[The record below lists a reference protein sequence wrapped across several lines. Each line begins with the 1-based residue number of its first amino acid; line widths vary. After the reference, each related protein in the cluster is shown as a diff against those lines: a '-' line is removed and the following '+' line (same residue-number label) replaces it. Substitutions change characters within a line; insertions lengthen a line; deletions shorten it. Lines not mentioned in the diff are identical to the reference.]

1 MFIQLRK
8 SCSRTSYKF
17 SIGCTY
23 GYSNSSPLGLQ
34 VIKMLFRKLG
44 IATIVTVYLLVLAGG
59 IVRSTG
65 SGMGCPDW
73 PKCFG
78 MLIPPTE
85 ASQLPANYQQIYAA
99 KLHGE
104 VEFNVTKTWIEYV
117 NRLLGALTGF
127 VVFGT
132 FLASLTYWKKDKT
145 ITILSFLGVVLIG
158 ANGALGKYVVDS
170 FLKPGIVTLHMMLA
184 VLVIFVLLYAIAR
197 AWSEVI
203 QTEHIEK
210 KPFLNKIVIIVLIAS
225 TSQVLL
231 GTQVREA
238 IDRVIASPIFGYNR
252 ETWIEQMGLPFYIHR
267 SYSLLILG
275 LHIYLIWQLKK
286 NIQQQGIIYKFMQ
299 ALVLIVGV
307 EILSGTIMAYFG
319 VPAYIQPIHLTLA
332 IVSLGIQF
340 VILLLMNF
348 KRISVQK
355 N

>member
-1 MFIQLRK
+1 
-8 SCSRTSYKF
+8 
-17 SIGCTY
+17 
-23 GYSNSSPLGLQ
+23 
-34 VIKMLFRKLG
+34 MLFRKLG
-44 IATIVTVYLLVLAGG
+44 IATIIIVYLLVLAGG

-78 MLIPPTE
+78 MLIPPTD
-85 ASQLPANYQQIYAA
+85 ASQLPSNYQQIYAE

-117 NRLLGALTGF
+117 NRLLGALTGLF
-127 VVFGT
+127 VFAT
-132 FLASLTYWKKDKT
+132 FIASIFSYWKKDRT
-145 ITILSFLGVVLIG
+145 VVYLSFLSVLLIG

-203 QTEHIEK
+203 AIERVGEK
-210 KPFLNKIVIIVLIAS
+210 SFLNKLLILILVLS

-238 IDRVIASPIFGYNR
+238 IDKVIANPIFGYNR
-252 ETWIEQMGLPFYIHR
+252 ETWIEQMGLSFYIHR
-267 SYSLLILG
+267 SFSLLILG
-275 LHIYLIWQLKK
+275 LHIYLIWQLRK
-286 NIQQQGIIYKFMQ
+286 NISQKGIVYQFNQ
-299 ALVLIVGV
+299 ALVSIVII
-307 EILSGTIMAYFG
+307 EILSGVIMAYFAI
-319 VPAYIQPIHLTLA
+319 PAYIQPIHLTLA

-348 KRISVQK
+348 KKIII
-355 N
+355 

>member
-1 MFIQLRK
+1 
-8 SCSRTSYKF
+8 
-17 SIGCTY
+17 
-23 GYSNSSPLGLQ
+23 
-34 VIKMLFRKLG
+34 MLFRKLG
-44 IATIVTVYLLVLAGG
+44 IATIIIVYLLVLAGG

-85 ASQLPANYQQIYAA
+85 VSQLPTNYQQIYAG

-104 VEFNVTKTWIEYV
+104 VEFNVTKTWIEYA
-117 NRLLGALTGF
+117 NRLLGALTGII
-127 VVFGT
+127 VFAT
-132 FLASLTYWKKDKT
+132 FLASFAFWKKDRT
-145 ITILSFLGVVLIG
+145 ITILSFLGVILIG

-184 VLVIFVLLYAIAR
+184 ILVIFVLLYAIAR
-197 AWSEVI
+197 AWSKVITVEEVL
-203 QTEHIEK
+203 K
-210 KPFLNKIVIIVLIAS
+210 KQFLNKILILVLVLS

-238 IDRVIASPIFGYNR
+238 IDKVIASPVFGYHR

-267 SYSLLILG
+267 TYSLLILG
-275 LHIYLIWQLKK
+275 LHIYLIWQLRK

-299 ALVLIVGV
+299 VLVLVIII
-307 EILSGTIMAYFG
+307 EILSGTVMAYFG

-340 VILLLMNF
+340 VILLLLNF
-348 KRISVQK
+348 KKVTRLSQS
-355 N
+355 

>member
-1 MFIQLRK
+1 
-8 SCSRTSYKF
+8 
-17 SIGCTY
+17 
-23 GYSNSSPLGLQ
+23 
-34 VIKMLFRKLG
+34 MLFRKLG

-127 VVFGT
+127 VVFGA
-132 FLASLTYWKKDKT
+132 FLASLTYWKKDKI

-203 QTEHIEK
+203 QTENIER
-210 KPFLNKIVIIVLIAS
+210 KPFLNKILILVLILS

-238 IDRVIASPIFGYNR
+238 IDKVIASPIFGYNR

-267 SYSLLILG
+267 SYSLLIWG

-299 ALVLIVGV
+299 VLVLIVIIEV
-307 EILSGTIMAYFG
+307 LSGTIMAYFG

>member
-1 MFIQLRK
+1 
-8 SCSRTSYKF
+8 
-17 SIGCTY
+17 
-23 GYSNSSPLGLQ
+23 
-34 VIKMLFRKLG
+34 MLFRKLG
-44 IATIVTVYLLVLAGG
+44 IATIITVYLLVLAGG

-85 ASQLPANYQQIYAA
+85 ASQLPLNYQQIYAE

-117 NRLLGALTGF
+117 NRLLGAFTGLL
-127 VVFGT
+127 VFGT
-132 FLASLTYWKKDKT
+132 FIASILSYWKEDKK
-145 ITILSFLGVVLIG
+145 IVFLSFLGVLLIG

-170 FLKPGIVTLHMMLA
+170 FLKPGVVTLHMMLA
-184 VLVIFVLLYAIAR
+184 VLVIFVLLYAISK
-197 AWSEVI
+197 AWSAVI
-203 QTEHIEK
+203 ETERVGEK
-210 KPFLNKIVIIVLIAS
+210 AFLNKLLIVILILS

-238 IDRVIASPIFGYNR
+238 IDRVVANPIFGYNR
-252 ETWIEQMGLPFYIHR
+252 ETWIEQMGLTFYIHR
-267 SYSLLILG
+267 SYSLIILG
-275 LHIYLIWQLKK
+275 LHIYLIWQLRK
-286 NIQQQGIIYKFMQ
+286 NISQKGVVYQFTQVLVGIVVI
-299 ALVLIVGV
+299 

-340 VILLLMNF
+340 VILLLVNF
-348 KRISVQK
+348 KRVTVQK
-355 N
+355 ID

>member
-1 MFIQLRK
+1 
-8 SCSRTSYKF
+8 
-17 SIGCTY
+17 
-23 GYSNSSPLGLQ
+23 
-34 VIKMLFRKLG
+34 MLFRKLG
-44 IATIVTVYLLVLAGG
+44 IATIIIVYLLVLAGG

-78 MLIPPTE
+78 MLVPPTE
-85 ASQLPANYQQIYAA
+85 ASQLPANYQQIYAE

-104 VEFNVTKTWIEYV
+104 VEFNVIKTWIEYV
-117 NRLLGALTGF
+117 NRLLGALTGL
-127 VVFGT
+127 VVFAT
-132 FLASLTYWKKDKT
+132 FVASIFSYWKKDR
-145 ITILSFLGVVLIG
+145 IIVYLSFLSVLLIG

-170 FLKPGIVTLHMMLA
+170 FLKPGVVTLHMMLA

-203 QTEHIEK
+203 ETERVGEK
-210 KPFLNKIVIIVLIAS
+210 SFLNKLLIIILILS

-238 IDRVIASPIFGYNR
+238 IDRVIANPIFGYNR

-267 SYSLLILG
+267 SYSLLIFG
-275 LHIYLIWQLKK
+275 LHIYLIWQLRK
-286 NIQQQGIIYKFMQ
+286 NINQKGIVYQFTQ
-299 ALVLIVGV
+299 ALVGIVII
-307 EILSGTIMAYFG
+307 EILSGVIMAYFAI
-319 VPAYIQPIHLTLA
+319 PAYIQPIHLTLA

-348 KRISVQK
+348 KKIIV
-355 N
+355 